1 MDEGTQITAI
11 WQDYHHHRELAVGL
25 YRVWDK
31 KLVIQVWA
39 SDDHEALKAAA
50 YAGLG
55 KTSVEPVLV
64 KEHDVGNGKRAQS

>member
-11 WQDYHHHRELAVGL
+11 WQDYDHHRELAVGL
-25 YRVWDK
+25 YRVWDRK
-31 KLVIQVWA
+31 RVIQVWA
-39 SDDHEALKAAA
+39 ADGHEALIAAA

-64 KEHDVGNGKRAQS
+64 EEHEPGNGKRA